1 MTEVPEYL
9 LRRSKERREA
19 LGLLPEGTSAADG
32 PAPAA
37 TPAEATAAPTPG
49 SGSEPAAPGTPAP
62 EPAAAPAAAV
72 TPVEELPTYLPQ
84 KGPKSGIPVWMYPV
98 LAALPLW
105 AIVYLGAFGTTGNA
119 NAAPVGSAVYAK
131 AGCVGCHGAKGEGG
145 VGPALAGGEAKLTF
159 PNEADH
165 IAWVETGSAPHKGQP
180 YGDPNRPGGAH
191 VAKSGGMPAFKG
203 QLTDAEI
210 KAVVT
215 YERDQL

>member
-1 MTEVPEYL
+1 VTEVPDYL

-19 LGLLPEGTSAADG
+19 LGLLPEGSSAADG
-32 PAPAA
+32 PASAP
-37 TPAEATAAPTPG
+37 TPAEA
-49 SGSEPAAPGTPAP
+49 SGTEPAAPGTPAP
-62 EPAAAPAAAV
+62 EPAAAPAAAA

-159 PNEADH
+159 PTEADH
-165 IAWVETGSAPHKGQP
+165 IAWVETGSAPKKGQP

-191 VAKSGGMPAFKG
+191 IAKSGGMPAFKG

-210 KAVVT
+210 QAVVT

>member
-1 MTEVPEYL
+1 MTEVPDYL

-19 LGLLPEGTSAADG
+19 LGLLPEGSSAADAPSAT
-32 PAPAA
+32 PAPADA
-37 TPAEATAAPTPG
+37 
-49 SGSEPAAPGTPAP
+49 SPAP
-62 EPAAAPAAAV
+62 PPAGDAPVAEPVGAPAAAA
-72 TPVEELPTYLPQ
+72 TPVEDLPTYLPQ

-119 NAAPVGSAVYAK
+119 NAAPSGPAVYAK

-145 VGPALAGGEAKLTF
+145 VGPALAGGDAKLTF
-159 PNEADH
+159 PDEADH
-165 IAWVETGSAPHKGQP
+165 IAWVETGSAPKKGQP
-180 YGDPNRPGGAH
+180 YGDPNREGGPR

-203 QLTDAEI
+203 QLSDAEI
-210 KAVVT
+210 KAVVA

>member
-1 MTEVPEYL
+1 MTEVPDYL

-19 LGLLPEGTSAADG
+19 LGLLPEGSSAAAAPSSAPTPAEATAPSPG
-32 PAPAA
+32 AAGAPVAEPVGAPAPAA
-37 TPAEATAAPTPG
+37 TP
-49 SGSEPAAPGTPAP
+49 
-62 EPAAAPAAAV
+62 
-72 TPVEELPTYLPQ
+72 VEDLPTYLPSQ

-119 NAAPVGSAVYAK
+119 NAAPSGPAIYAK

-145 VGPALAGGEAKLTF
+145 VGPALAGGDAKVTF
-159 PNEADH
+159 PDEADH
-165 IAWVETGSAPHKGQP
+165 IAWVETGSAPKKGQP
-180 YGDPNRPGGAH
+180 YGDPNREGGQRI
-191 VAKSGGMPAFKG
+191 AKSGGMPAFKG

-210 KAVVT
+210 KAVVA

>member
-1 MTEVPEYL
+1 VTEVPDYL

-19 LGLLPEGTSAADG
+19 LGLLPEGSSAADAP
-32 PAPAA
+32 PAGAA
-37 TPAEATAAPTPG
+37 PAEATASA
-49 SGSEPAAPGTPAP
+49 PAATGAPVP
-62 EPAAAPAAAV
+62 EPAGAPAPSPAPAA
-72 TPVEELPTYLPQ
+72 EELPTYLPQ

-159 PNEADH
+159 PTEADH
-165 IAWVETGSAPHKGQP
+165 IAWVETGSAPKKGQP

-191 VAKSGGMPAFKG
+191 VAKSGGMPSFKG
-203 QLTDAEI
+203 QLSDAEI
-210 KAVVT
+210 KAVVA

>member
-1 MTEVPEYL
+1 MTEVPDYL

-19 LGLLPEGTSAADG
+19 LGLLPEGSSAAD
-32 PAPAA
+32 APS
-37 TPAEATAAPTPG
+37 T
-49 SGSEPAAPGTPAP
+49 
-62 EPAAAPAAAV
+62 AAAPAAASAAPAAAPDAPLAQPAGAPPP
-72 TPVEELPTYLPQ
+72 TAPPVDDLPTYLPQ

-119 NAAPVGSAVYAK
+119 NAAPSGPAVYAK

-145 VGPALAGGEAKLTF
+145 VGPKLAGGEAKLTF
-159 PNEADH
+159 PTEADH
-165 IAWVETGSAPHKGQP
+165 IAWVETGSAPKKGQP
-180 YGDPNRPGGAH
+180 YGDPNRTGGQH
-191 VAKSGGMPAFKG
+191 VAASGGMPAFKG

-210 KAVVT
+210 AAVVA